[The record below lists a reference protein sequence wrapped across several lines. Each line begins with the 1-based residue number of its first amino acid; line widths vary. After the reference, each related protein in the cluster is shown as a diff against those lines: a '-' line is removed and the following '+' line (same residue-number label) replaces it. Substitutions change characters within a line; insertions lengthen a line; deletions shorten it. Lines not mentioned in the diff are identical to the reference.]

1 MRANP
6 GSGRPQARDL
16 SSDGR
21 LRRRPLLKI
30 AAGVG
35 AVVLAATAC
44 GGGSSSEDGVVELR
58 FSWWGAD
65 DRHAVTQ
72 QVIEE
77 FEAANPD
84 IRIVGDYT
92 DWSSYWDRLATS
104 TAAGDAPDIITQ
116 EERYLREYGD
126 RGALADL
133 SQLDSLDLS
142 KIDPLVAESGDMDGQ
157 TYGVATGVNAYTI
170 MADTE
175 AFEAAGVEMPDDD
188 SWSWDDY
195 VDLATEISET
205 TDGEVVGTQ
214 SMAYNEAGFQIFA
227 RQKGESLYNE
237 DGTLGYSQ
245 ETLTEWFSITQRLLE
260 AEAQPSASES
270 VEIEALGPD
279 GSVLATNSGAMAHFW
294 TNQLGQQTETSG
306 HEIEL
311 LRYPGESTEDRS
323 GMYFKPAM
331 FYSISAGSEHPEEA
345 ARFVDFLVNSNE
357 AAELILADRGLPANI
372 DVRGHI
378 VSQLPEADARSAV
391 FLSDI
396 EGTIEDG
403 NPPPPIGAGEVV
415 NIIKRVSDEMGF
427 GDLTPEE
434 AAEQFTEEVEA
445 ATQGG

>member
-6 GSGRPQARDL
+6 GSGRPRARDL

-35 AVVLAATAC
+35 AVVMAATAC
-44 GGGSSSEDGVVELR
+44 GGGSGSEDGVVELR

-72 QVIEE
+72 QVIDE

-92 DWSSYWDRLATS
+92 DWAAYWDRLATS

-133 SQLDSLDLS
+133 SQLESLDLS
-142 KIDPLVAESGDMDGQ
+142 NIDPLVAESGDMNGE

-170 MADTE
+170 MADVD
-175 AFEAAGVEMPDDD
+175 AFEEAGVELPDDE

-195 VDLATEISET
+195 VDKAIEISEA
-205 TDGEVVGTQ
+205 TDGEIVGTQ
-214 SMAYNEAGFQIFA
+214 SMAFNEAGFQIFA
-227 RQKGESLYNE
+227 RQRGENLYNE

-245 ETLTEWFSITQRLLE
+245 ETLEEWYGLIDRLQE
-260 AEAQPSASES
+260 EGGQPTASES

-279 GSVLATNSGAMAHFW
+279 GSVLAANSGAMAHFW
-294 TNQLGQQTETSG
+294 TNQLGQQTDTSG

-311 LRYPGESTEDRS
+311 LRYPGETTEDRS
-323 GMYFKPAM
+323 GMFFKPAM
-331 FYSISAGSEHPEEA
+331 FYSVSAESEHPEEA

-378 VSQLPEADARSAV
+378 VGQLPDADARSAV

-396 EGTIEDG
+396 EGSIEDG

-415 NIIKRVSDEMGF
+415 NIIKRSSEEMSF
-427 GDLTPEE
+427 GNLTPQE
-434 AAEQFTEEVEA
+434 AAEQFTSEVEA